1 MSLHL
6 RVHVGSL
13 ISAFADQLSSK
24 GYRMTNGIQNEA
36 EHEHDELLD
45 DEDFEDESSEVEG
58 Q

>member
-1 MSLHL
+1 
-6 RVHVGSL
+6 L

-24 GYRMTNGIQNEA
+24 GYRMTNDIQNEA